1 MNRKIQICSLVLGI
15 GAFGAGCGDD
25 SGMTTT
31 TTTTTTTLPDMG
43 GVDQGDGCPAS
54 GDVMVM
60 GDITTDTTWAC
71 DSYLLVGK
79 VFVTGNSTLTIEPGT
94 TIYGDTDGSEVAAL
108 IVSSGSQLEAIGT
121 AALPI
126 VFTSGNAVGD
136 RITGDWAGVALLG
149 NATLNN
155 GTDTAGVFTDN
166 LEGVDPT
173 DARGIY
179 GGNND
184 ASSCGH
190 LEYVRIEFGGDEF
203 STDNELNGLTLAGCG
218 SGTTLSHIQ
227 VHRGKDDGIEFFGG
241 TAGMDHVVISGASD
255 DSLDWDQ
262 GWRGN
267 VQFLVVH
274 QFEGIGDAGFEA
286 DNYGS
291 MELATPRSNPT
302 IFNATMIGTTTTRG
316 MVLREGTRA
325 TLRNFIISSFGGEPI
340 DLRATTND
348 LSTEWPTNISIERS
362 FFFGNGAYDDE
373 ATVPADNDDNG
384 FVEQTAIEDA
394 ARNNT
399 LATNPMIGSTSTT
412 APNYVPTNTAL
423 NAQATPPAGFDT
435 TATYAG
441 AFAPNGTNWT
451 TGWTSFPA
459 N

>member
-1 MNRKIQICSLVLGI
+1 
-15 GAFGAGCGDD
+15 
-25 SGMTTT
+25 
-31 TTTTTTTLPDMG
+31 
-43 GVDQGDGCPAS
+43 
-54 GDVMVM
+54 
-60 GDITTDTTWAC
+60 
-71 DSYLLVGK
+71 
-79 VFVTGNSTLTIEPGT
+79 
-94 TIYGDTDGSEVAAL
+94 
-108 IVSSGSQLEAIGT
+108 
-121 AALPI
+121 
-126 VFTSGNAVGD
+126 
-136 RITGDWAGVALLG
+136 
-149 NATLNN
+149 
-155 GTDTAGVFTDN
+155 
-166 LEGVDPT
+166 
-173 DARGIY
+173 
-179 GGNND
+179 
-184 ASSCGH
+184 
-190 LEYVRIEFGGDEF
+190 
-203 STDNELNGLTLAGCG
+203 
-218 SGTTLSHIQ
+218 
-227 VHRGKDDGIEFFGG
+227 VHRGSDDGIEFFGG

-274 QFEGIGDAGFEA
+274 QFEGIGDRGHRGRQPTAA
-286 DNYGS
+286 TS
-291 MELATPRSNPT
+291 WPPRAATPR

>member
-1 MNRKIQICSLVLGI
+1 M
-15 GAFGAGCGDD
+15 
-25 SGMTTT
+25 
-31 TTTTTTTLPDMG
+31 
-43 GVDQGDGCPAS
+43 
-54 GDVMVM
+54 
-60 GDITTDTTWAC
+60 
-71 DSYLLVGK
+71 
-79 VFVTGNSTLTIEPGT
+79 
-94 TIYGDTDGSEVAAL
+94 SEVAAL
-108 IVSSGSQLEAIGT
+108 IVSRGSQLEAVGT

-291 MELATPRSNPT
+291 MELATPRSNPP
-302 IFNATMIGTTTTRG
+302 
-316 MVLREGTRA
+316 
-325 TLRNFIISSFGGEPI
+325 SS
-340 DLRATTND
+340 
-348 LSTEWPTNISIERS
+348 
-362 FFFGNGAYDDE
+362 
-373 ATVPADNDDNG
+373 
-384 FVEQTAIEDA
+384 
-394 ARNNT
+394 
-399 LATNPMIGSTSTT
+399 
-412 APNYVPTNTAL
+412 
-423 NAQATPPAGFDT
+423 TPP
-435 TATYAG
+435 
-441 AFAPNGTNWT
+441 
-451 TGWTSFPA
+451 
-459 N
+459 